1 MKSYSAPSSSATF
14 PIKPGAEATLEAV
27 PERLEHGLYRCTIVP
42 PEDRSTAKL
51 FNFRSNNIYTHYDLA
66 VAQKLGLAIVLLLDG
81 KPNALI
87 YAKETRVPMRD
98 AFKDTCAPL
107 FKLKLQPGAPRVVK
121 QVLNSLWGG
130 LSEKTKVREVV
141 KVLSAGSDVDG
152 GIEHLLSADPNE
164 PSVPGEH
171 NNHELLLIE
180 PMKGGKYNVQLRDYR
195 KPFKHEWAR
204 LGPFL
209 TGLGRKRMF
218 DTFHGHEEAVR
229 WVHTDGAVLAHPV
242 ELKPHHRRNMSVT
255 RGPCT
260 ITNCNTKRFQAVK
273 T

>member
-1 MKSYSAPSSSATF
+1 MAFGDVEPTVAWLRVALPVVCLAVGAPISIAAHRAQPGRRLTAATAALHLCVF
-14 PIKPGAEATLEAV
+14 ATATL
-27 PERLEHGLYRCTIVP
+27 GL
-42 PEDRSTAKL
+42 
-51 FNFRSNNIYTHYDLA
+51 
-66 VAQKLGLAIVLLLDG
+66 AQKLGLAIALLLGG

-87 YAKETRVPMRD
+87 YAKEARVPMRG

-195 KPFKHEWAR
+195 KPFKRDWAR
-204 LGPFL
+204 LGPF
-209 TGLGRKRMF
+209 
-218 DTFHGHEEAVR
+218 
-229 WVHTDGAVLAHPV
+229 
-242 ELKPHHRRNMSVT
+242 
-255 RGPCT
+255 
-260 ITNCNTKRFQAVK
+260 
-273 T
+273 